1 MIKSKIHITIDPFG
15 CAVSNVVL
23 SYQFVVIVWT
33 NFHPIP
39 TLFCVTSRL
48 IHLWTFLEIPKISTF
63 PIHQWKFLVNSN
75 ISTLLRITTFVEIFG
90 KTENFHY
97 SNASVEIFGES
108 EYFHSTT
115 NQCKQEIYQKLFVYT
130 LNFNRYQC
138 QTPFDDPTLKSFYN
152 PSNH

>member
-115 NQCKQEIYQKLFVYT
+115 N
-130 LNFNRYQC
+130 
-138 QTPFDDPTLKSFYN
+138 
-152 PSNH
+152 